1 MGSEMHVI
9 ENEFLKVAVA
19 PHGAELCS
27 IYDKVTQHDAVWRV
41 DPACW
46 HRHAP
51 VLFPFVGKV
60 NEGVYRYKGQS
71 YPMGQHGFAR
81 DMEFTLVEET
91 ADSITFRLCDNEE
104 SRAKYPFA
112 FELTITHRLQG
123 RTVTVEWKVRNPSAT
138 EPLYFSIGGHPAFNC
153 PADAG
158 DKKTDYFI
166 RFDGYEQ
173 TAEIPYVLID
183 QPSQGIDFE
192 HPQKLALDGGFMPVE
207 ETTFDRDAYIFDEGT
222 VQKVTLCYP
231 DKTPYVTLSAPG
243 FPSFGVWSKPHSD
256 APYICLEPWIGRC
269 DNMGFAGEL
278 PEKYGEQC
286 AAPGETF
293 EAAYTIEVN

>member
-27 IYDKVTQHDAVWRV
+27 IYDKVKQHEAVWQA
-41 DPACW
+41 DPAYW
-46 HRHAP
+46 NRHAP

-158 DKKTDYFI
+158 DKKNTAVCADRPAQPGH
-166 RFDGYEQ
+166 RFRAS
-173 TAEIPYVLID
+173 AEA
-183 QPSQGIDFE
+183 G
-192 HPQKLALDGGFMPVE
+192 
-207 ETTFDRDAYIFDEGT
+207 
-222 VQKVTLCYP
+222 
-231 DKTPYVTLSAPG
+231 PG
-243 FPSFGVWSKPHSD
+243 WRIHACRGD
-256 APYICLEPWIGRC
+256 DL
-269 DNMGFAGEL
+269 
-278 PEKYGEQC
+278 
-286 AAPGETF
+286 
-293 EAAYTIEVN
+293 